1 MLYSESVE
9 ISFNRTFRKILQWNQ
24 SKRRKKNFTYFFYT
38 NITFD
43 KIYKL
48 LSKLSNR
55 EFDHLFRSIDFSIRF
70 FHFLFSRILPCRA
83 NLLPSHGARIKRTRK
98 RGSVCL
104 IVLEGALDEWEEGGD
119 AERGRIP
126 EEEYAFAI
134 PTTDFARGLGCGRS
148 LDNARRKRRYER
160 EEARFFSRSM
170 PKGETSSPSVPGRRC
185 TIEHQVADIS
195 GINFFERKNSFPF
208 FFFFLLFSRD
218 FTW

>member
-1 MLYSESVE
+1 MNRSKYHLIELSERYCTE
-9 ISFNRTFRKILQWNQ
+9 TNRNEEKRILLISFILILF
-24 SKRRKKNFTYFFYT
+24 SIKFTNFYR
-38 NITFD
+38 NSQIENSITC
-43 KIYKL
+43 
-48 LSKLSNR
+48 SV
-55 EFDHLFRSIDFSIRF
+55 RSIKDFSICF

-98 RGSVCL
+98 RGSMCL
-104 IVLEGALDEWEEGGD
+104 VVLEDALDEWEEGGD

-208 FFFFLLFSRD
+208 FLFLFFSRD

>member
-1 MLYSESVE
+1 M
-9 ISFNRTFRKILQWNQ
+9 
-24 SKRRKKNFTYFFYT
+24 
-38 NITFD
+38 
-43 KIYKL
+43 
-48 LSKLSNR
+48 
-55 EFDHLFRSIDFSIRF
+55 
-70 FHFLFSRILPCRA
+70 
-83 NLLPSHGARIKRTRK
+83 
-98 RGSVCL
+98 CL

-170 PKGETSSPSVPGRRC
+170 PKGETSSPSVPGRHC

-208 FFFFLLFSRD
+208 FLFLLFSRD

>member
-1 MLYSESVE
+1 MNRSKYHLIELSERYCTE
-9 ISFNRTFRKILQWNQ
+9 TNRNEEKRILLISFILILL
-24 SKRRKKNFTYFFYT
+24 SIKFT
-38 NITFD
+38 N
-43 KIYKL
+43 

-104 IVLEGALDEWEEGGD
+104 VVLEGALDEWEEGGD

-195 GINFFERKNSFPF
+195 GINFFERKNSFPL
-208 FFFFLLFSRD
+208 FLFLFFSRD

>member
-1 MLYSESVE
+1 MNRSKYHLIELSERYCTE
-9 ISFNRTFRKILQWNQ
+9 TNRNEEKRILLISFILILLSIKFIN
-24 SKRRKKNFTYFFYT
+24 
-38 NITFD
+38 
-43 KIYKL
+43 

-83 NLLPSHGARIKRTRK
+83 NLLPLHGARIKRTRK

-208 FFFFLLFSRD
+208 FLFLFFSRD

>member
-1 MLYSESVE
+1 MNRSKYHLIELSERYCTE
-9 ISFNRTFRKILQWNQ
+9 TNRNEEKRILLISFILILLSIKFIN
-24 SKRRKKNFTYFFYT
+24 
-38 NITFD
+38 
-43 KIYKL
+43 

-208 FFFFLLFSRD
+208 FLFLFFSRD

>member
-1 MLYSESVE
+1 MNRSKYHLIELSERYCTE
-9 ISFNRTFRKILQWNQ
+9 TNRNEEKRILLISFILILL
-24 SKRRKKNFTYFFYT
+24 SIKFT
-38 NITFD
+38 N
-43 KIYKL
+43 

-104 IVLEGALDEWEEGGD
+104 VVLEGALDEWEEGGD

-208 FFFFLLFSRD
+208 FLFLFFSRD

>member
-1 MLYSESVE
+1 MNRSKYHLIELSERYCTE
-9 ISFNRTFRKILQWNQ
+9 TNRNEEKRILLISFILILLSIKFIN
-24 SKRRKKNFTYFFYT
+24 
-38 NITFD
+38 
-43 KIYKL
+43 

-104 IVLEGALDEWEEGGD
+104 VVLEGALDEWEEGGD

-208 FFFFLLFSRD
+208 FLFLFFSRD

>member
-1 MLYSESVE
+1 M
-9 ISFNRTFRKILQWNQ
+9 
-24 SKRRKKNFTYFFYT
+24 
-38 NITFD
+38 
-43 KIYKL
+43 
-48 LSKLSNR
+48 
-55 EFDHLFRSIDFSIRF
+55 
-70 FHFLFSRILPCRA
+70 
-83 NLLPSHGARIKRTRK
+83 
-98 RGSVCL
+98 CL
-104 IVLEGALDEWEEGGD
+104 VVLEGALDEWEEGGD

-208 FFFFLLFSRD
+208 FFFLLFSRD